1 MFRALFGVI
10 FGIFFI
16 VITGSII
23 LETFP
28 QLQPLWGEFKNIV
41 VSLYESSTVKYGTV
55 VTVLIIIGLVILFGT
70 SHGAKR

>member
-23 LETFP
+23 LEAFP
-28 QLQPLWGEFKNIV
+28 QLQPLWEEFKNIV

-70 SHGAKR
+70 SRGAKR